1 VRGIVPDR
9 TAADH
14 LSTVIG
20 GAGHNRRQ
28 HDNRFERVLEM
39 AGLAD
44 NQDSSGHGRTPRSRA
59 SFHARS
65 ARHLPATPVSI
76 GIDGRPPLADP
87 FLGDVAVT
95 VRSAPD
101 PKVLPRKFG
110 LQASYRWLVS
120 DGLTSTEAAGLI
132 GYVAGLPRQLSPWTI
147 DQITR
152 LLFLRAL
159 YHEGEW
165 GEAERKA
172 SERPTIEGWAS

>member
-1 VRGIVPDR
+1 VVGIVPDR
-9 TAADH
+9 IATDH

-20 GAGHNRRQ
+20 GAAHDRRY
-28 HDNRFERVLEM
+28 HDNWLERVLEM

-44 NQDSSGHGRTPRSRA
+44 NQDSSGQGRTPGPRA
-59 SFHARS
+59 PFHARS
-65 ARHLPATPVSI
+65 ARHLPATPVSV
-76 GIDGRPPLADP
+76 GIDGRPPLIDP
-87 FLGDVAVT
+87 FLGDGVVK

-159 YHEGEW
+159 YHEDEW
-165 GEAERKA
+165 GEAERQA
-172 SERPTIEGWAS
+172 RGRPTTEGWAS